1 MSDRRRPLADWESV
15 RQRGRRR
22 YILLH
27 GVLGYGVPVAL
38 GSTVIG
44 GMLGAPGPFLGRLA
58 IVLIAFSLS
67 GIWFGARMWSAGERQ
82 YLERES
88 EP

>member
-1 MSDRRRPLADWESV
+1 MADWESV
-15 RQRGRRR
+15 RQRGPRR

-27 GVLGYGVPVAL
+27 GVLGWGVPAAL

-44 GMLGAPGPFLGRLA
+44 GMLGAPRPFLGRLA
-58 IVLIAFSLS
+58 LALIVFSLS
-67 GIWFGARMWSAGERQ
+67 GIWFGARMWSVGERR

-88 EP
+88 DPPR